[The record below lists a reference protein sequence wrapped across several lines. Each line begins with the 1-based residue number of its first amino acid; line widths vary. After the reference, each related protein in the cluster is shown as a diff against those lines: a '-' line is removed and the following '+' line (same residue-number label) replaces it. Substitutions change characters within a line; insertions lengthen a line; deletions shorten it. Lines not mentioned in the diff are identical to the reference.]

1 MDDQSLVRSILNGN
15 TQAFSFLIKKYEK
28 LVFHMIQ
35 KLISDDSSMEEL
47 AQDVF
52 MKVYE
57 KLPGFR
63 FESKLSTW
71 IATIAYRHT
80 INHLRKS
87 KKMVYKELEEASEDR
102 FFVSHESP
110 DKVYES
116 KDTGQY
122 IQEHIQKLPAHYRN
136 ILYLYHIEEM
146 TYPEIVEITGL
157 PVGTVKNYLFRA
169 RKLLKE
175 QLRKFVDKEELL

>member
-1 MDDQSLVRSILNGN
+1 MDDHSLVRGVLNGN

-28 LVFHMIQ
+28 LVFHMIN
-35 KLISDDSSMEEL
+35 KLVDKDEIIEEL

-52 MKVYE
+52 MKVHE

-71 IATIAYRHT
+71 IGTIAYRHT

-87 KKMVYKELEEASEDR
+87 KKMVFKEIEEDMEENYFKDEVTPAQQ
-102 FFVSHESP
+102 F
-110 DKVYES
+110 ES
-116 KDTGQY
+116 KDVSQF
-122 IQEHIQKLPAHYRN
+122 IKAHIELLPSHYRN

-146 TYPEIVEITGL
+146 TYPEIVEITEL
-157 PVGTVKNYLFRA
+157 PLGTVKNYLFRA
-169 RKLLKE
+169 RKLLKD
-175 QLRKFVDKEELL
+175 QLSKFMLKEELL

>member
-1 MDDQSLVRSILNGN
+1 MDDQSLVKSVLNGN

-35 KLISDDSSMEEL
+35 KLVNDELIVEEL

-52 MKVYE
+52 MKVYK

-71 IATIAYRHT
+71 IGTIAYRHT
-80 INHLRKS
+80 INHMRKS
-87 KKMVYKELEEASEDR
+87 NKMVFKEIEEDMEENYFKEMDNPASQ
-102 FFVSHESP
+102 F
-110 DKVYES
+110 ES
-116 KDTGQY
+116 KDVSKF
-122 IQEHIQKLPAHYRN
+122 IKAHIEMLPTHYRN

-157 PVGTVKNYLFRA
+157 PVGIVKNYLFRA

-175 QLRKFVDKEELL
+175 QLSKFMLKEELL

>member
-1 MDDQSLVRSILNGN
+1 MDDHSLVKGVLNGN

-28 LVFHMIQ
+28 LVFHMIH
-35 KLISDDSSMEEL
+35 KLVDNDVIIEEL

-52 MKVYE
+52 MKVHE

-71 IATIAYRHT
+71 IGTIAYRIT
-80 INHLRKS
+80 INHLRKN
-87 KKMVYKELEEASEDR
+87 KKMVFKEIEEDMEENYFTELVNPQSQ
-102 FFVSHESP
+102 F
-110 DKVYES
+110 ES
-116 KDTGQY
+116 KDVSK
-122 IQEHIQKLPAHYRN
+122 HIRAHIELLPAHYKN

-146 TYPEIVEITGL
+146 SYPEIVEITGL

-175 QLRKFVDKEELL
+175 QLSKFMLKEELI

>member
-1 MDDQSLVRSILNGN
+1 MDDQTLVRSILNGN

-28 LVFHMIQ
+28 LVFHMVQ
-35 KLISDDSSMEEL
+35 KLVNDEPSIEEL

-80 INHLRKS
+80 INHLRKT
-87 KKMVYKELEEASEDR
+87 KRIQYKELEEASEDR
-102 FFVSHESP
+102 FFINNDTPERS
-110 DKVYES
+110 YEA
-116 KDTGQY
+116 KDTGRFV
-122 IQEHIQKLPAHYRN
+122 QEQIEKLPAHYRN

-146 TYPEIVEITGL
+146 TYPEIVEVTGL
-157 PVGTVKNYLFRA
+157 PIGTVKNYLFRA

-175 QLRKFVDKEELL
+175 QLSNFVNKEALL

>member
-35 KLISDDSSMEEL
+35 KLVSDEPSIEEL

-52 MKVYE
+52 MKVFE

-87 KKMVYKELEEASEDR
+87 KKMAFKELEEASEER
-102 FFVSHESP
+102 FFISTESP
-110 DKVYES
+110 DRVYES

-122 IQEHIQKLPAHYRN
+122 VQEQIQRLPAHYRN

-157 PVGTVKNYLFRA
+157 PLGTVKNYLFRA

-175 QLRKFVDKEELL
+175 QLRKFVNKEELI

>member
-1 MDDQSLVRSILNGN
+1 MEDQTLVRNILNGN

-35 KLISDDSSMEEL
+35 KLVNDEPSVEEL

-71 IATIAYRHT
+71 IATIAYRQT

-87 KKMVYKELEEASEDR
+87 RKMQYKELEEASEDR
-102 FFVSHESP
+102 FFVDHKTPASTIESL
-110 DKVYES
+110 
-116 KDTGQY
+116 DTGQFVQAQ
-122 IQEHIQKLPAHYRN
+122 IEKLPAHYRN

-157 PVGTVKNYLFRA
+157 PLGTVKNYLFRA
-169 RKLLKE
+169 RKLLKD
-175 QLRKFVDKEELL
+175 QLRNFVDKEALL

>member
-1 MDDQSLVRSILNGN
+1 MDDQALVRSVLNGN

-28 LVFHMIQ
+28 LVFHMIN
-35 KLISDDSSMEEL
+35 KLVDNDVIIEEL

-52 MKVYE
+52 MKVHE

-71 IATIAYRHT
+71 IGTIAYRIT

-87 KKMVYKELEEASEDR
+87 KKMVFKEIEEDMEENYFTDL
-102 FFVSHESP
+102 VNPESQ
-110 DKVYES
+110 YES
-116 KDTGQY
+116 KDVGNF
-122 IQEHIQKLPAHYRN
+122 IQAHIELLPAHYRN

-146 TYPEIVEITGL
+146 TYPEIVEVTEL
-157 PVGTVKNYLFRA
+157 PAGTVKNYLFRA
-169 RKLLKE
+169 RKLLKD
-175 QLRKFVDKEELL
+175 QLSKFMLKEELL

>member
-1 MDDQSLVRSILNGN
+1 MDDQSLVRSVLNGN

-28 LVFHMIQ
+28 LVFHMIH
-35 KLISDDSSMEEL
+35 KLVSNDIIIEEL

-71 IATIAYRHT
+71 IGTIAYRHT
-80 INHLRKS
+80 INHLRKE
-87 KKMVYKELEEASEDR
+87 KKMVFKEIEEDMDEN
-102 FFVSHESP
+102 FFKDEITP
-110 DKVYES
+110 AGLFES
-116 KDTGQY
+116 KNVSEF
-122 IQEHIQKLPAHYRN
+122 IRAHIDLLPAHYRN

-146 TYPEIVEITGL
+146 SYPEIVEVTEL
-157 PVGTVKNYLFRA
+157 PLGTVKNYLFRA
-169 RKLLKE
+169 RKLLKQE
-175 QLRKFVDKEELL
+175 LSKFMLKEELL

>member
-1 MDDQSLVRSILNGN
+1 MDDKSLVKSVLNGN

-28 LVFHMIQ
+28 LVFHMIN
-35 KLISDDSSMEEL
+35 KLIDQEEVVEEL

-57 KLPGFR
+57 KLPGFK

-71 IATIAYRHT
+71 IGTIAYRHS
-80 INHLRKS
+80 INHLRKNS
-87 KKMVYKELEEASEDR
+87 KMVFKEIEEDMEENYFKDNLTPEQQ
-102 FFVSHESP
+102 FQ
-110 DKVYES
+110 S
-116 KDTGQY
+116 KDTSEF
-122 IQEHIQKLPAHYRN
+122 IKAHIALLPAHYRN

-146 TYPEIVEITGL
+146 SYPEIVEITEL
-157 PVGTVKNYLFRA
+157 PIGTVKNYLFRA

-175 QLRKFVDKEELL
+175 ELSKFMLKEELL

>member
-1 MDDQSLVRSILNGN
+1 MDDHSLVRSVLNGN

-35 KLISDDSSMEEL
+35 KLVNDEMIIEEL

-71 IATIAYRHT
+71 IGTIAYRLT

-87 KKMVYKELEEASEDR
+87 KKMVFKEIKENMEENYFNSATETRSGSVR
-102 FFVSHESP
+102 
-110 DKVYES
+110 
-116 KDTGQY
+116 
-122 IQEHIQKLPAHYRN
+122 YRVA
-136 ILYLYHIEEM
+136 
-146 TYPEIVEITGL
+146 TSSS
-157 PVGTVKNYLFRA
+157 
-169 RKLLKE
+169 
-175 QLRKFVDKEELL
+175 

>member
-1 MDDQSLVRSILNGN
+1 MDDQSLVKSILNGN

-35 KLISDDSSMEEL
+35 KLTSDQQNMEEL

-80 INHLRKS
+80 INHLRKT
-87 KKMVYKELEEASEDR
+87 KRVVYKEIEEASEDR
-102 FFVSHESP
+102 FFISDETTDRKFESA
-110 DKVYES
+110 DMGK
-116 KDTGQY
+116 Y

-169 RKLLKE
+169 RKLLKD
-175 QLRKFVDKEELL
+175 QLRNFVNKEELL

>member
-1 MDDQSLVRSILNGN
+1 MDDQSLVKSVLRGN
-15 TQAFSFLIKKYEK
+15 NQAFEFLIRKYEK

-35 KLISDDSSMEEL
+35 KLTTDQIIVEEL

-63 FESKLSTW
+63 FDSKLSTW

-80 INHLRKS
+80 INSLRKS
-87 KKMVYKELEEASEDR
+87 NKMTYKALEEADEGQFFKEATTPEDLLSSASMSE
-102 FFVSHESP
+102 FVQQNIE
-110 DKVYES
+110 
-116 KDTGQY
+116 
-122 IQEHIQKLPAHYRN
+122 KLPAHYRN
-136 ILYLYHIEEM
+136 VLYLYHIEEM
-146 TYPEIVEITGL
+146 TYPEIVEITGM
-157 PVGTVKNYLFRA
+157 PEGTVKNYLFRA

-175 QLRKFVDKEELL
+175 QLSKFVNKEELI

>member
-15 TQAFSFLIKKYEK
+15 TQAFSFLIRKYEK
-28 LVFHMIQ
+28 LVYHMVQ
-35 KLISDDSSMEEL
+35 KLVNDEPSVEEL

-52 MKVYE
+52 MKVHD

-80 INHLRKS
+80 VNHLRKS
-87 KKMVYKELEEASEDR
+87 KRMVYKELEEASEER
-102 FFVSHESP
+102 FFITEETP
-110 DKVYES
+110 AQIYES
-116 KDTGQY
+116 QDTGKY
-122 IQEHIQKLPAHYRN
+122 VQEHIQKLPAHYRN

-175 QLRKFVDKEELL
+175 QLSKFVKQEELL

>member
-1 MDDQSLVRSILNGN
+1 MDDQSLVKSILNGN

-35 KLISDDSSMEEL
+35 KLTNDQVVVEEL

-52 MKVYE
+52 MKAYE

-71 IATIAYRHT
+71 LATIAYRHT
-80 INHLRKS
+80 INHLRRS
-87 KKMVYKELEEASEDR
+87 KKVVYKEMEEASEDR
-102 FFVSHESP
+102 FFISDETT
-110 DKVYES
+110 DRKYES
-116 KDTGQY
+116 ENMGQY
-122 IQEHIQKLPAHYRN
+122 IQAYIQKLPAHYRN
-136 ILYLYHIEEM
+136 ILHLYHIEEM

-169 RKLLKE
+169 RKLLKD
-175 QLRKFVDKEELL
+175 QLRNFVNKEELL

>member
-15 TQAFSFLIKKYEK
+15 EQAFSFLIKKYEK

-35 KLISDDSSMEEL
+35 KLITNDPSVEEL

-71 IATIAYRHT
+71 VATIAYRHT
-80 INHLRKS
+80 INHLRKN
-87 KKMVYKELEEASEDR
+87 KKMQYKELEEASEDR
-102 FFVSHESP
+102 FFVEHDTPYKTVESQ
-110 DKVYES
+110 
-116 KDTGQY
+116 DTGRFVQ
-122 IQEHIQKLPAHYRN
+122 QQIQKLPAHYRN
-136 ILYLYHIEEM
+136 ILHLYHIEEM

-175 QLRKFVDKEELL
+175 QLRKFVNQEEL